1 MVSIGQVS
9 NDASIIL
16 TFFNQ
21 YGLSINEIQDNSI
34 WQGASKDNAYNK
46 AQEFL
51 ESFKD
56 PISNQFE
63 NLSTALTLLT
73 KFKEL
78 KKEKEELSLSLST
91 ASDDEKAGINA
102 DIESKETMK
111 QELANQI
118 ESCINNIM
126 EVKLADLSEYNEA
139 SLSGNLLSSNG
150 ALSDN
155 LMSVAADIKKYY
167 HDNNVSYSLSNLC
180 WGDIEKSMK
189 LKHTC
194 CATYVSEI
202 LYKSGAVS
210 EKEINSINY
219 NLSSDLYNHFKDK
232 WQVINSSNDLQAG
245 DVVFMYNGSVDKSA
259 GIQHVQ
265 MYAGNN
271 KWYNAGGNASIR
283 EDQSDGWNAN
293 RFYVALRPNK

>member
-34 WQGASKDNAYNK
+34 WQGASKDNTYNK

-51 ESFKD
+51 ESFKN

-102 DIESKETMK
+102 NIESKETMK

-126 EVKLADLSEYNEA
+126 EVKLADSSEYNEA
-139 SLSGNLLSSNG
+139 SLSGILLSSNG

-180 WGDIEKSMK
+180 WGDIDKSMK
-189 LKHTC
+189 LKYTC

-202 LYKSGAVS
+202 LYKSGVVS

-232 WQVINSSNDLQAG
+232 WTVISSPNDLQAG
-245 DVVFMYNGSVDKSA
+245 DVVFMYNGNVDKSA

-271 KWYNAGGNASIR
+271 KWYNAGGDVSIR
-283 EDQSDGWNAN
+283 ENQSNGWNAN